1 LEPKRQQSITRHPLF
16 PAIVALWFAAL
27 LGLGSFA
34 LSLPA
39 IEQLVLSAHI
49 DTLIPAAAPPLGMT
63 ARLVL
68 VIALGAIGGLAG
80 WLLALRVGRPTP
92 AAAPS
97 VFNVADVGFDSP
109 VARADLRP
117 LARPLAGP
125 SVEPPPPQ
133 MDGPVLVPAPPPV
146 IVAPP
151 APRPMTAAERIASA
165 DLADLSHVELIER
178 LAIAIRRREEL
189 SAAKPSDIAAPSDSV
204 VRFPDLTDRHVA
216 RLAPPPPR
224 QAPYETEK
232 ALRDAL
238 AALQRMSGG

>member
-1 LEPKRQQSITRHPLF
+1 MEPKRQQSITRHPLF

-39 IEQLVLSAHI
+39 IEQLVLSTHI
-49 DTLIPAAAPPLGMT
+49 DALISAAAPPLGMT

-92 AAAPS
+92 AATPS
-97 VFNVADVGFDSP
+97 VFNVADVAFDSP
-109 VARADLRP
+109 VARSDP
-117 LARPLAGP
+117 RPLAGP
-125 SVEPPPPQ
+125 AVEAPPPQ
-133 MDGPVLVPAPPPV
+133 MDGPVLVPAPPLV
-146 IVAPP
+146 IETPP

-189 SAAKPSDIAAPSDSV
+189 RAAKPSDIAAPSESV

-238 AALQRMSGG
+238 ATLQRMSGG